1 MTPHGLSNG
10 QESGAPW
17 RALQIVERRHALT
30 VVAMDLGT
38 TPPSAAR
45 TLMTPAA
52 PLPPAEA
59 ERLVRAYYGIDAEA
73 TRLAGETDDNFVLRG
88 AGGAYFL
95 KVAHPAE
102 HPQIVDLH
110 TRLLDALSGVPG
122 VPVQEVI
129 PSLGGAANQAVA
141 VADGTPRLARLTS
154 FLEGRP
160 MAKVGTDARLR
171 GLIGRTGAR
180 LALALRDFEHPAA
193 DWPLIWDLWQADA
206 VRPMLADLR
215 HLAGYPVL
223 LETMERYRDVVHPA
237 LAGLRRQMVHNDL
250 NGDNVLIS
258 EDATSVAGVID
269 FGDAVITQVVN
280 DVASAMCNHI
290 AVDDDPMGPSIDVL
304 RGYHGLLPLDA
315 DEIAVLYD
323 LIRLRV
329 TLRIVIT
336 EWRAVRFPANRKYIL
351 RSTPRAWEVLA
362 RMPISDE
369 PETTRRL
376 MEASGHA

>member
-1 MTPHGLSNG
+1 
-10 QESGAPW
+10 
-17 RALQIVERRHALT
+17 
-30 VVAMDLGT
+30 MDVGT
-38 TPPSAAR
+38 SPPNAAR

-59 ERLVRAYYGIDAEA
+59 ERLVRAYYGIEADA

-88 AGGAYFL
+88 PSGSYFL

-110 TRLLDALSGVPG
+110 TRMLDALRDVPG
-122 VPVQEVI
+122 VTVQEVV
-129 PSLGGAANQAVA
+129 PSLTGATNQPVA
-141 VADGTPRLARLTS
+141 VPAGGPRLARLTT

-160 MAKVGTDARLR
+160 MAKVRTDARLR
-171 GLIGRTGAR
+171 RLVGETGAR
-180 LALALRDFEHPAA
+180 LALALRDFQHPAA
-193 DWPLIWDLWQADA
+193 AWPLIWDLWHADA
-206 VRPMLADLR
+206 VRPMLDELQHLPR
-215 HLAGYPVL
+215 HPAL
-223 LETMERYRDVVHPA
+223 LETMERYVAAVHPA

-258 EDATSVAGVID
+258 EDGSSVAGVID

-290 AVDDDPMGPSIDVL
+290 AIDDDPLGPSIDVL

-323 LIRLRV
+323 LVRLRV
-329 TLRIVIT
+329 ALRIVIS

-369 PETTRRL
+369 PEMTRRL
-376 MEASGHA
+376 REASGHA